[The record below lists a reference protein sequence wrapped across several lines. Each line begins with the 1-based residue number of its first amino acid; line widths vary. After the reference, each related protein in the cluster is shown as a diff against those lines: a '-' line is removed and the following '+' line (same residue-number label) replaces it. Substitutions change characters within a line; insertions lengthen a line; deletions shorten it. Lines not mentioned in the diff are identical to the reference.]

1 MLEKIVEA
9 FETEKENRKLSLLAK
24 AKEDFQLTSFL
35 TDTEKA
41 RIKTGVMKLEKAE
54 AKIISRIEKYLIKQ
68 TKDDILLLSDMEEL
82 AINDVKVTSID
93 ITVDWKHSATWGKNP
108 IAEITVH
115 TVNKDGETNCYST
128 KGTASGCGYDKEST
142 AVAIAL
148 NDIPAVLMTLALQ
161 KNNISV
167 NENRELFGYGVSGL
181 IPKFDGGVGMS
192 TICNVITKSFN
203 LKLSEKHAKTADWYS
218 FY

>member
-1 MLEKIVEA
+1 MKPERAE
-9 FETEKENRKLSLLAK
+9 
-24 AKEDFQLTSFL
+24 
-35 TDTEKA
+35 EKA
-41 RIKTGVMKLEKAE
+41 LG
-54 AKIISRIEKYLIKQ
+54 RIEKYLIKQ
-68 TKDDILLLSDMEEL
+68 TKDDILLLTDMEEM
-82 AINDVKVTSID
+82 AINEVKVTSID

-108 IAEITVH
+108 IAEVIAH
-115 TVNKDGETNCYST
+115 TINKDGETSRYEA

-148 NDIPAVLMTLALQ
+148 NDITAILMTLAIQ
-161 KNNISV
+161 KNNIPV

-181 IPKFDGGVGMS
+181 IPRFDGGVGMNS
-192 TICNVITKSFN
+192 VCNVITKAFN